1 MVKKWW
7 CKWTTCNLTIEVE
20 CNGVTDPM
28 AGIYEMADGE
38 FIDITAFPDL
48 INIGYLDISS
58 NEINDIIFS
67 G

>member
-1 MVKKWW
+1 
-7 CKWTTCNLTIEVE
+7 
-20 CNGVTDPM
+20 M